1 MIRDDNLRQ
10 RGRRKLLRV
19 TMPDGTVICNK
30 SVTQTLV
37 DALAAIGSENFGRI
51 TTENCHL
58 PLLSKEVYPR
68 FKEYMKPVADGW
80 YVNTQSDT
88 GQKYMQLISIKKQL
102 GMEDM
107 KVEIGTDF
115 AVSDKKIE
123 MPFRKKNQKLRV
135 TFPDGEQISEVN
147 PLDTFT
153 KVIQK
158 LGVDRIFYKELE
170 FSGKPLITSTNKY
183 QRQVEVENG
192 RWLNI
197 PPTTKEKYK
206 ALDLINSILKA
217 QMRVDFFIEDSS
229 AAAVADKYG
238 RLKAG
243 RPSQFHAPLTAS
255 PEEEEKPTWADNMT
269 ADLDEEPVNIEE
281 LALAD
286 EQQADA
292 DDKPTEKE
300 IVVNIVDPEE
310 LYADYPEWKGHST
323 EENTLPYIQQLK
335 AERREEAKAQ
345 REKRKKSKKKA
356 KEPDSQLEIIFSD

>member
-1 MIRDDNLRQ
+1 MRDNNLRQ
-10 RGRRKLLRV
+10 RGRRNLLRV

-30 SVTQTLV
+30 SVTQTLI
-37 DALAAIGSENFGRI
+37 DTLAAIGSENFSLVS
-51 TTENCHL
+51 TENCHL

-147 PLDTFT
+147 PLYTFT
-153 KVIQK
+153 KAIRK
-158 LGVDRIFYKELE
+158 LGADRIFYKGLE

-183 QRQVEVENG
+183 QRQIELETG
-192 RWLNI
+192 RWLSI

-217 QMRVDFFIEDSS
+217 HIQVDFFIEDSR
-229 AAAVADKYG
+229 AADSQPAV
-238 RLKAG
+238 LHN
-243 RPSQFHAPLTAS
+243 F
-255 PEEEEKPTWADNMT
+255 
-269 ADLDEEPVNIEE
+269 
-281 LALAD
+281 
-286 EQQADA
+286 
-292 DDKPTEKE
+292 
-300 IVVNIVDPEE
+300 
-310 LYADYPEWKGHST
+310 
-323 EENTLPYIQQLK
+323 LPYCRLHPMKKRNQQGQT
-335 AERREEAKAQ
+335 E
-345 REKRKKSKKKA
+345 
-356 KEPDSQLEIIFSD
+356 